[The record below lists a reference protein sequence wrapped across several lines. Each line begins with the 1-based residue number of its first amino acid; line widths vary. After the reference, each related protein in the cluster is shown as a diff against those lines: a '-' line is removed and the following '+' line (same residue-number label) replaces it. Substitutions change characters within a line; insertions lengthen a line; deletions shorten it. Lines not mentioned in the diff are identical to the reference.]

1 MNQFKCTRCG
11 EVVSGHDE
19 YEAEVAFD
27 NHECKNMPNLQ
38 DLPLSILEKL
48 AMKEITE
55 EEAWRMS
62 T

>member
-27 NHECKNMPNLQ
+27 NQ
-38 DLPLSILEKL
+38 
-48 AMKEITE
+48 
-55 EEAWRMS
+55 AWRMS